1 MHGSFLLCRLFSLL
15 VDLRVSSAL
24 GACCHTT
31 AFVVHLLCLH
41 LLAILQIAMS
51 THCPCFTIA
60 CCLLTSRDFPR
71 LISPHTNAI
80 LWLTIVHVRSSLFLS
95 TSFHHWRF
103 RLWFFLFLCSL
114 ASPLV
119 NGAFL
124 QHQHMEVCNNRVRW
138 WFLQHQPLCG
148 TMTRRDRWFAAR
160 PPAPLCGT

>member
-1 MHGSFLLCRLFSLL
+1 MHGSFLLRRLFSLL
-15 VDLRVSSAL
+15 VDLRVPSAL

-41 LLAILQIAMS
+41 LLAILRIV
-51 THCPCFTIA
+51 
-60 CCLLTSRDFPR
+60 RDFPR
-71 LISPHTNAI
+71 LFSPHTNAI

-95 TSFHHWRF
+95 ASFHHWRF
-103 RLWFFLFLCSL
+103 WLWFFLCLCSL

-124 QHQHMEVCNNRVRW
+124 QHHFLVVYCNGVRW

-148 TMTRRDRWFAAR
+148 TMTRRDRWFAVR
-160 PPAPLCGT
+160 PSAPLCGT